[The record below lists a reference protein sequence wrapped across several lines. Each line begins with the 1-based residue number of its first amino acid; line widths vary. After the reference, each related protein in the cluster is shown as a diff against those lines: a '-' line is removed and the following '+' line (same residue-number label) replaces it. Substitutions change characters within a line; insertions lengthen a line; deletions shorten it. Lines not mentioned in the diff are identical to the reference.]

1 MTTEASNI
9 LLVDDDLAM
18 RRLLGTYL
26 ELAGYSVRTA
36 ADGREALAAIE
47 HDCPDIVLTDWDMPG
62 MNGLELCRQIR
73 SQQLPHYVY
82 ILFLTVKATHHEMVQ
97 GLHAG
102 ADDFV
107 TKPVQKDE
115 LLARLHA
122 GTRVLELERRLSHMA
137 RTDSLTGLYTQRVFY
152 ELLDKEW
159 NRAARYEL
167 PLSCVMVDLD
177 FFKRVNDVYG
187 HPAGDAV
194 LKRIAGVLAG
204 ECRAS
209 DTICRYGGEEFCLLL
224 PETPES
230 GAVEWAERMRKRI
243 GAEIVSW
250 EGEDIRVTAS
260 FGVAQRYDDTQ
271 TAAQLVDLA
280 DQALLC
286 AKRAGRDRVVDYQS
300 LNAARHLSL
309 DGSGPTD
316 LFHGARARDVMTP
329 VVACL
334 REHETVGRAA
344 EFFLQSRINSTPVVD
359 AEGRLVGM
367 ISDKDLMAAL
377 VSLDCWARPVRELMK
392 PNVIAYDQATPIH
405 VIYEFL
411 CRVSIFRVVITAG
424 DRPTGTISR
433 GSLLRWFRN
442 LVLAKGLVGH
452 EAEAAQVASPDA
464 ERTRQR
470 LAETVRELGHQ
481 SSLLEGHLQKDDDL
495 VPLIVGAATGMQ
507 DLVNDLLAHARF
519 AQPTAGTAAAFQQS
533 MMLEGGGVE

>member
-1 MTTEASNI
+1 MTTEASKI
-9 LLVDDDLAM
+9 LLVDDDPTM
-18 RRLLGTYL
+18 RRLLGTHL
-26 ELAGYSVRTA
+26 ELAGYCVRTA

-47 HDCPDIVLTDWDMPG
+47 QDCPDIVLTDWEMPG

-73 SQQLPHYVY
+73 AQQLPHYVY
-82 ILFLTVKATHHEMVQ
+82 ILFLTVKASHNEMVA
-97 GLHAG
+97 GLRTG

-122 GTRVLELERRLSHMA
+122 GARILELERRLSHMA

-159 NRAARYEL
+159 NRAARYGM
-167 PLSCVMVDLD
+167 PLSCVMVDVD

-187 HPAGDAV
+187 HSAGDIV
-194 LKRIAGVLAG
+194 LKRVASLLAG

-209 DTICRYGGEEFCLLL
+209 DTICRYGGEEFCILL

-230 GAVEWAERMRKRI
+230 GASQWAERMRKRI

-250 EGEDIRVTAS
+250 EGQDIRVTAS
-260 FGVAQRYDDTQ
+260 FGVAQRYDDVQ
-271 TAAQLVDLA
+271 APAQLIDLA

-286 AKRAGRDRVVDYQS
+286 AKRAGRDRVVAYQALS
-300 LNAARHLSL
+300 AARHLSL
-309 DGSGPTD
+309 GESDPND
-316 LFHGARARDVMTP
+316 LFHGVTARDVMTP

-334 REHETVGRAA
+334 REQDSVGQAA

-359 AEGRLVGM
+359 AQGKLVGM

-377 VSLDCWARPVRELMK
+377 VSLDCWSRPVRELMK
-392 PNVIAYDQATPIH
+392 PHVITYDEATPIH

-411 CRVSIFRVVITAG
+411 CRVSLFRVVVTSG

-442 LVLAKGLVGH
+442 LVLAKGLVGQ
-452 EAEAAQVASPDA
+452 EAQPPGAPAADA
-464 ERTRQR
+464 ARTRQR
-470 LAETVRELGHQ
+470 LAETLRELGRQ
-481 SSLLEGHLQKDDDL
+481 ADRLLEHLQEDDDL
-495 VPLIVGAATGMQ
+495 VPRIVGAATGMQ
-507 DLVNDLLAHARF
+507 DMVDDLLAHARF
-519 AQPTAGTAAAFQQS
+519 ARPMAHATAGFPQS
-533 MMLEGGGVE
+533 MMLDGGGVE